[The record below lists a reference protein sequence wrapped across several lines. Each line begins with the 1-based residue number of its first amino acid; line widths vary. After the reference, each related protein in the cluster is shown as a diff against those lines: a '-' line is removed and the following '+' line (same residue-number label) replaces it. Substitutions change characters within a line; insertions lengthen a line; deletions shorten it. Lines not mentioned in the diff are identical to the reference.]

1 MTHIAN
7 VPHILLHGIT
17 HRNSPY
23 ANPNFTPI
31 GDPSLISTR
40 DKFQLDNG
48 RLLGE
53 YVPFY
58 FGTLTPMLYKVQK
71 GFDGL
76 LPTPAE
82 EIVYCVTSIQQIL
95 DTNIDFVFTNGHAVD
110 ALSFQYNRDDIANL
124 NELLDWTAIKAKYWK
139 SETDLDLKRR
149 KQSEFLVLGDI
160 PTSAV
165 LGFVVFNQQTKDH
178 MLEMG
183 IAPNRIHINKNHYF
197 VL

>member
-7 VPHILLHGIT
+7 VSHILVHGIT
-17 HRNSPY
+17 HRNSPN

-58 FGTLTPMLYKVQK
+58 FGTLTPMLYKIQI

-76 LPTPAE
+76 RPTPAE
-82 EIVYCVTSIQQIL
+82 KIVYCITSLQQIL
-95 DTNIDFVFTNGHAVD
+95 DTNLEFVFTNGHAVD
-110 ALSFQYNRDDIANL
+110 ALSLQYNRDDIANL
-124 NELLDWTAIKAKYWK
+124 KELLDWTAIKAKYWK

-149 KQSEFLVLGDI
+149 KQAEFLVLGDI
-160 PTSAV
+160 SASAILAFGV
-165 LGFVVFNQQTKDH
+165 YNQQAKEQL
-178 MLEMG
+178 LEMG
-183 IAPNRIHINKNHYF
+183 IVPDSIHVNNKNYF
-197 VL
+197 EL